1 MAGWGEWVM
10 AWLGGHCMPAGGHCT
25 HYYFPVRKLMACHG
39 HSVAKLVSCTQHFL
53 SYVPDT
59 EGEKVKPERSPVVSP
74 LLSGPLEPFSAVSNY
89 S

>member
-1 MAGWGEWVM
+1 
-10 AWLGGHCMPAGGHCT
+10 
-25 HYYFPVRKLMACHG
+25 MACHG